1 MRSVHI
7 AMLVGSLSVSGCA
20 SAISGSADSIT
31 KLESARTTHPKS
43 ETIQRSLGI
52 AYFNAARFDEARPAL
67 QQAIAMDSNDGVAA
81 LFLGLTSEAQ
91 NDLPGARTAYET
103 YIRVGRTPGVKK
115 QINNRLM
122 ALARK
127 ENEAAAKRA
136 VAQER
141 QLSSVPGPPNTVA
154 VLPFA
159 FSGSD
164 TSLKPLERGFAELV
178 TTDLS
183 RSSQLTVLERSR
195 LQAILDEMKL
205 QQGAGVQA
213 GTGVRAGKML
223 QAGRLVSGTISQLA
237 SDQLRANAF
246 VTDVQ
251 TTQTVGN
258 GSSSQ
263 QTLDQL
269 FSIEKTVV
277 LSLFSDLGVTLTTAE
292 RNLIEQ
298 RPTRSL
304 AAFLAYSRGLELQDD
319 GRFDEAARFF
329 DQAVR
334 IDPRFA
340 AARQK
345 SQESKSTA
353 AGSGVNAA
361 SVEAGLK
368 GTSEGAALS
377 VATQGA
383 GNSSSVGA
391 ALAAA
396 DGLNPSAA
404 AGATSGGTVTTQPIR
419 NASTGTGANNPTS
432 QPAKV
437 TVVIHQPPTST

>member
-1 MRSVHI
+1 MRTVRSAI
-7 AMLVGSLSVSGCA
+7 LVGGLVSSACA
-20 SAISGSADSIT
+20 RTISGSASNIT
-31 KLESARTTHPKS
+31 QLEAARATDPKS

-52 AYFNAARFDEARPAL
+52 AYFNAKRFDEARTTM
-67 QQAIAMDSNDGVAA
+67 QHAMSMQPSDGVVA
-81 LFLGLTSEAQ
+81 LFLGLTAEAQ
-91 NDLPGARTAYET
+91 DDLPAARTAYES
-103 YIRVGRTPGVKK
+103 YIRVGRTRGVKK
-115 QINNRLM
+115 QINDRLM

-127 ENEAAAKRA
+127 ENEASAKRA

-154 VLPFA
+154 VLPFV

-183 RSSQLTVLERSR
+183 RSSALTVLERAR
-195 LQAILDEMKL
+195 LQALLDEMQL

-223 QAGRLVSGTISQLA
+223 QAGRLVGGTISQA
-237 SDQLRANAF
+237 GADQILANAF

-251 TTQTVGN
+251 TTKTIGK
-258 GSSSQ
+258 GSSGQ
-263 QTLDQL
+263 QPLDDL
-269 FSIEKTVV
+269 FSLEKTVV

-292 RNLIEQ
+292 RIAIEQ

-304 AAFLAYSRGLELQDD
+304 AAFLAYSHGLELQDE
-319 GRFDEAARFF
+319 GRFDEAGRFF
-329 DQAVR
+329 DNAVR
-334 IDPRFA
+334 IDPSFG

-345 SQESKSTA
+345 SQDSKSASAGTRVTA
-353 AGSGVNAA
+353 T
-361 SVEAGLK
+361 SVESGLK
-368 GTSEGAALS
+368 GTSEGAAVS
-377 VATQGA
+377 AVTQGA
-383 GNSSSVGA
+383 GTSAGT

-404 AGATSGGTVTTQPIR
+404 AGATSGGTTTTQPVKD
-419 NASTGTGANNPTS
+419 AAAGTGADNPTTKS
-432 QPAKV
+432 AKV
-437 TVVIHQPPTST
+437 TIVLHQPSTGKP